1 MAQTERLRFA
11 PSPTGDLHVGGAR
24 AALFNW
30 LYARNTGGVFL
41 LRIEDTDRERST
53 SESLDSILE
62 SLTWLGLDWDE
73 EPVFQSKRG
82 DLYRSAV
89 DTLLESGAA
98 YRCFCTKE
106 ELEEES
112 ERQRREKLPYKY
124 SGKCRNLT
132 PEEIRQK
139 LDDGLESTVR
149 FRVPDGE
156 TRFEDYLHGETVFDN
171 GEFGDFIIA
180 RADGSPIYLLSVAV
194 DDADMA
200 ITLVMRG
207 DDHLTNT
214 PRQIMLM
221 KALGAGIPRFCHLP
235 QVLGEDKKKLSKRH
249 GAASVVEYRRMGYLP
264 DAVVNFLAL
273 LGWNP
278 GDDREKMSREELI
291 EAFSIDGLSKKSGVF
306 DLKKLEWLNGQ
317 YVHDMDP
324 EAVLDIIGPQMV
336 DAGYVTTEELVS
348 RRGFLLAVIVQLRER
363 VRLLPEFVEKSA
375 WYFRAPDQ
383 YDEKGVKKQ
392 FAKPGAEEI
401 LEQLADR
408 FSTLDDFTEAA
419 AEDATRQMCEELE
432 VGAGKLIHP
441 TRLAVSGETGGPSL
455 FAMLELIGRDEVVRR
470 MRRAAAY
477 IRENMT
483 GE

>member
-30 LYARNTGGVFL
+30 LYARNTGGAFL

-53 SESLDSILE
+53 QESLESILE

-73 EPVFQSKRG
+73 DLVFQSKRG
-82 DLYRSAV
+82 ELYRDAV
-89 DTLLESGAA
+89 EKLLESGAA

-106 ELEEES
+106 ELEAES

-124 SGKCRNLT
+124 SGKCRDLT
-132 PEEIRQK
+132 PDEVREK
-139 LDDGLESTVR
+139 LDTGMDYTVR
-149 FRVPDGE
+149 FRVPVGE
-156 TRFEDYLHGETVFDN
+156 TRFEDHLHGQTVFDN
-171 GEFGDFIIA
+171 NEFGDFIIA
-180 RADGSPIYLLSVAV
+180 RTDGSPVYLLSVAV

-221 KALGAGIPRFCHLP
+221 EALGADIPRFCHLP

-249 GAASVVEYRRMGYLP
+249 GAASVVEYRKMGYLP
-264 DAVVNFLAL
+264 DSVVNFLAL

-278 GDDREKMSREELI
+278 GDDREKMSRAEII

-317 YVHDMDP
+317 YVHDMPP
-324 EAVLDIIGPQMV
+324 EAVLDIVGPQMV
-336 DAGYVTTEELVS
+336 DAGYVTEDELTS
-348 RRGFLLAVIVQLRER
+348 RKEYLLSIIVQLRER

-375 WYFRAPDQ
+375 MYFREPAE
-383 YDEKGVKKQ
+383 YDAKGVKKQ
-392 FAKPGAEEI
+392 FSKPGAADI
-401 LEQLADR
+401 LEKLADS
-408 FSTLDDFTEAA
+408 FDALESFTGEAT
-419 AEDATRQMCEELE
+419 EDATRLMSEELE

-455 FAMLELIGRDEVVRR
+455 FEMLELIGREPVVSR
-470 MRRAAAY
+470 MRKAAAY
-477 IRENMT
+477 IRES
-483 GE
+483 GLG